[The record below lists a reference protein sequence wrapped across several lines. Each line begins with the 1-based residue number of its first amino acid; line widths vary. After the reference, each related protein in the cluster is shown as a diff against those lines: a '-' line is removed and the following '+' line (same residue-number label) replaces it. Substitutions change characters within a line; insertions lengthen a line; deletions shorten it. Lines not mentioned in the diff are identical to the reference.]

1 MTLSYRYMHFLISI
15 SSNMNKEKCFCCSVF
30 RMYFIC
36 RMYLLFFVI
45 LCSMTLGIWLYDLS
59 KIFMLLRQS
68 QTKYEL
74 NRSQKLK
81 TFTTL
86 RFPKKVFKSKEL
98 CPKRIEHSI
107 SFVFAPL
114 CEYKSKVAFSQF

>member
-1 MTLSYRYMHFLISI
+1 MYTEKSFL
-15 SSNMNKEKCFCCSVF
+15 NVF
-30 RMYFIC
+30 
-36 RMYLLFFVI
+36 VV
-45 LCSMTLGIWLYDLS
+45 LCYIVFNDPRIRFYDLS
-59 KIFMLLRQS
+59 KIFMLFRQS

-86 RFPKKVFKSKEL
+86 RFLKKVFKSKEL

>member
-1 MTLSYRYMHFLISI
+1 
-15 SSNMNKEKCFCCSVF
+15 MNKEKSLLNILVVLCNIVF
-30 RMYFIC
+30 NDLR
-36 RMYLLFFVI
+36 
-45 LCSMTLGIWLYDLS
+45 IWFYDLS

-74 NRSQKLK
+74 NRSQRLK
-81 TFTTL
+81 TFASL
-86 RFPKKVFKSKEL
+86 GFLKKVFKSKEL

>member
-1 MTLSYRYMHFLISI
+1 MSEKKPIKIRKIDLILKLHTIFVIISI
-15 SSNMNKEKCFCCSVF
+15 SSNMNKEKSLLNILVVLCNIVF
-30 RMYFIC
+30 NDLR
-36 RMYLLFFVI
+36 
-45 LCSMTLGIWLYDLS
+45 IWFYDLS

-86 RFPKKVFKSKEL
+86 RFLKKSFQI
-98 CPKRIEHSI
+98 KRIM
-107 SFVFAPL
+107 P
-114 CEYKSKVAFSQF
+114 